1 MFHFTAAQRR
11 DLVSP
16 WVELSSFV
24 ARFFQVL
31 LEVFPSQ
38 EFSFVQVQYHWQ
50 TAKLCENNIDDVDAC
65 QLAAGR
71 CNKYL
76 NET

>member
-1 MFHFTAAQRR
+1 MFHFSAA
-11 DLVSP
+11 LSP

-24 ARFFQVL
+24 ARLFQVL

-50 TAKLCENNIDDVDAC
+50 TAKLCESYIDDVDAG

-71 CNKYL
+71 CDECF